1 MRTDVQDAV
10 CNFVR
15 EIIASRTGE
24 AIAVSA
30 RPELTNRS
38 IPAVEELWE
47 SASHRYAVE
56 HTRLESYG
64 GQIEN
69 EAKLRRLILPVRE
82 FLVGRLPGSHVLAV
96 RVSETQAARIK
107 FEEAHKEIIELTLQA
122 APKLKDEETIVL
134 PSTKLPF
141 TVQLHRRRGDRG
153 SHVAVHCLIE
163 GDGED
168 LRLQRMRRALSD
180 KCPKLATWCL
190 DGRTSVL
197 VLEANDIQ
205 LSNAFVGFDAFKQA
219 IAERDDK
226 PDIVVFVE
234 TDGSPM
240 YGWMF
245 KEGDSLGDD
254 VPMPRE
260 HRCYTEGEFR

>member
-1 MRTDVQDAV
+1 MRTDLQDAV
-10 CNFVR
+10 CSFVR
-15 EIIASRTGE
+15 EILTARTGE
-24 AIAVSA
+24 AITVTE
-30 RPELTNRS
+30 RPELVNRS

-56 HTRLESYG
+56 HTRLESYS

-69 EAKLRRLILPVRE
+69 EAKLRQLILPVRE
-82 FLVGRLPGSHVLAV
+82 FLIGRLPGSHVLAV

-107 FEEAHKEIIELTLQA
+107 YAEAHEEIIALTLEA
-122 APKLKDEETIVL
+122 ASKLKDGETVLL

-141 TVQLHRRRGDRG
+141 TVQLHRRHGNSDA

-163 GDGED
+163 GDDEG
-168 LRLQRMRRALSD
+168 LRLQRMQRALND
-180 KCPKLATWCL
+180 KCPKLAAWTG

-205 LSNAFVGFDAFKQA
+205 LSNAFVAFDAFKQA
-219 IAERDDK
+219 IVDRNDQ
-226 PDIVVFVE
+226 PDVVVFVE

-240 YGWMF
+240 FGWMF
-245 KEGDSLGDD
+245 KEADRFGDD
-254 VPMPRE
+254 VQMPFGR
-260 HRCYTEGEFR
+260 RSYTQGQL

>member
-10 CNFVR
+10 CAFVR
-15 EIIASRTGE
+15 EILTARTAE
-24 AIAVSA
+24 AIAVTA
-30 RPELTNRS
+30 RPELANRR
-38 IPAVEELWE
+38 IPAIEELWE
-47 SASHRYAVE
+47 AASHRYAVE

-69 EAKLRRLILPVRE
+69 EAKLRRLMLPVRE
-82 FLVGRLPGSHVLAV
+82 FLIGRLPGSHVLAV

-107 FEEAHKEIIELTLQA
+107 YEEAHKKIIELTLQA

-141 TVQLHRRRGDRG
+141 TVQLHRRHGNGG

-168 LRLQRMRRALSD
+168 LRLQRMRRALND
-180 KCPKLATWCL
+180 KCPKLAAWCG

-205 LSNAFVGFDAFKQA
+205 LSNAFVAFDAFKQA
-219 IAERDDK
+219 IAERNDQ

-234 TDGSPM
+234 TDGCPM
-240 YGWMF
+240 YGWI
-245 KEGDSLGDD
+245 KEGDRLGDD
-254 VPMPRE
+254 VPMPHG
-260 HRCYTEGEFR
+260 HRCYTEGEIG